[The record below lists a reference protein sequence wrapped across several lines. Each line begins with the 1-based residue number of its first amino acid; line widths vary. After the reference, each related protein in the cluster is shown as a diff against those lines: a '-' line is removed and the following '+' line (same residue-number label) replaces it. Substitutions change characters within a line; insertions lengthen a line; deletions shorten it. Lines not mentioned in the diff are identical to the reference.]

1 MHGQSSSDQSVG
13 YGALDI
19 LDASQDCAWIL
30 RLDGSIEHANRRAR
44 AMFPAGPADLANWR
58 EIWPEESRFS
68 LDRSFNIAVTG
79 QVARFRAFLGA
90 AQHTRAYCDTTIS
103 PIVDRAGQA
112 IRLLATARDVTQ
124 TVETQGFLRTVIQ
137 LLPSP
142 LTVKNV
148 EDGRYVLINRAAE
161 DALGVVADEAMGR
174 TAAEVLSPEIAAQS
188 AQIEAKVLRSGEMQL
203 SEDALGVGADG
214 LPRYFTTKT
223 LATYDDVGARH
234 LITLG
239 EDVTA
244 RRSAAASLRAALE
257 QAEHAS
263 QAKTAFLANMSH
275 EIRTPLNGIVAGAD
289 LLAKSALDP
298 RARELVE
305 IILNSGRGLERL
317 LSDILDLVR
326 VEAGQVAVE
335 NGAFH
340 LGDMA
345 RSVAAL
351 CALRAEEKGVAL
363 EAHVSAGADV
373 MVTGDGARL
382 RQVLTNLLSNAV
394 KFTDRGQVT
403 LDAILDADGRARFSV
418 SDTGIGFDAAEKARI
433 FDRFQQADASFTRR
447 FGGAGLGLAISREL
461 VELMGGALE
470 CDSAPGQGSTFWFTL
485 PLPVHHAA
493 PAETAADC
501 AAEGPDT
508 PRVLVADDH
517 PTNRKIV
524 ELMLAEVAEIFTAEN
539 GREAV
544 DVYRVAAPDLI
555 LMDMQ
560 MPVMDGLDAV
570 REIRAREAASGAGRT
585 PIIMLTQCAPRAR
598 PRQPRGRRRPAPGKA
613 DHQRHA
619 VRRHRPGVRGGPVP
633 ARSRRR
639 RSLNRKNTPRSLPR
653 LRTSSGIV
661 RPA

>member
-1 MHGQSSSDQSVG
+1 MHGQSSSDQGDG

-30 RLDGSIEHANRRAR
+30 RLDGSIEHANQRAQ
-44 AMFPAGPADLANWR
+44 AMFSAEPIDVANWR
-58 EIWPEESRFS
+58 GIWPEESRFS
-68 LDRSFNIAVTG
+68 LDRSFDIALGG
-79 QVARFRAFLGA
+79 QVARFRAFLGV
-90 AQHTRAYCDTTIS
+90 AQHSRAYCDTTIS
-103 PIVDRAGQA
+103 PMRDPGGRV

-124 TVETQGFLRTVIQ
+124 EVETQGFLKTVLQ

-161 DALGVVADEAMGR
+161 DALGVVADEAVGR
-174 TAAEVLSPEIAAQS
+174 TASDVLDPAIAARS
-188 AQIEAKVLRSGEMQL
+188 AEIESRVLRTGEMQL
-203 SEDALGVGADG
+203 SEEALGEYADG
-214 LPRYFTTKT
+214 AARYFTTKT

-244 RRSAAASLRAALE
+244 RKSAAASLRAALD
-257 QAEHAS
+257 QAEQAS

-289 LLAKSALDP
+289 LLSKGALDP
-298 RARELVE
+298 RGRELVD
-305 IILNSGRGLERL
+305 IILNSGRSLERL

-326 VEAGQVAVE
+326 VEAGQVVIE
-335 NGAFH
+335 NGDFH

-351 CALRAEEKGVAL
+351 CALRAEEKGVVLQIQVA
-363 EAHVSAGADV
+363 AAADA

-382 RQVLTNLLSNAV
+382 RQVLINLLSNAV
-394 KFTDRGQVT
+394 KFTDAGRVTLGVT
-403 LDAILDADGRARFSV
+403 LDAEGGARFSV

-447 FGGAGLGLAISREL
+447 FGGTGLGLAISREL
-461 VELMGGALE
+461 VELMGGSLS
-470 CDSAPGQGSTFWFTL
+470 CDSTPGAGSTFWFTL
-485 PLPVHHAA
+485 PLPVCRDAQSQV
-493 PAETAADC
+493 
-501 AAEGPDT
+501 AAEDAALPLSAV
-508 PRVLVADDH
+508 PRILVADDH

-524 ELMLAEVAEIFTAEN
+524 ELMLADVAEIFTAED

-544 DVYRVAAPDLI
+544 EVYKITAPNLI

-560 MPVMDGLDAV
+560 MPVMDGLAAV
-570 REIRAREAASGAGRT
+570 REIRELEASMGVARV
-585 PIIMLTQCAPRAR
+585 PIIMLTANAR
-598 PRQPRGRRRPAPGKA
+598 PEHVRASREAGA
-613 DHQRHA
+613 DLHLEKPITSAMLFAAIAQA
-619 VRRHRPGVRGGPVP
+619 SE
-633 ARSRRR
+633 AAESLSDERS
-639 RSLNRKNTPRSLPR
+639 
-653 LRTSSGIV
+653 IE
-661 RPA
+661 A

>member
-1 MHGQSSSDQSVG
+1 VNGHPSSAESVG

-30 RLDGSIEHANRRAR
+30 RIDGSIEHANRRAQ
-44 AMFPAGPADLANWR
+44 AMFPAEQADLANWR
-58 EIWPEESRFS
+58 KIWPEESRFS
-68 LDRSFNIAVTG
+68 LDRSFNVAVTG

-90 AQHTRAYCDTTIS
+90 AQHARAYCDTTIS
-103 PIVDRAGQA
+103 PILDREGQV

-124 TVETQGFLRTVIQ
+124 TVETQGFLRTVVQ

-161 DALGVVADEAMGR
+161 DALGVVADEAVGR
-174 TAAEVLSPEIAAQS
+174 TAGEVLAPSIAAH
-188 AQIEAKVLRSGEMQL
+188 ADEVEAKVLRTGEMQL
-203 SEDALGVGADG
+203 SEEALGESADG
-214 LPRYFTTKT
+214 APRYFTTKT

-234 LITLG
+234 LITLA

-244 RRSAAASLRAALE
+244 RRAAAASLRVALD
-257 QAEHAS
+257 QAEQAS
-263 QAKTAFLANMSH
+263 QAKSAFLANMSH

-289 LLAKSALDP
+289 LLAKGALDP
-298 RARELVE
+298 RARELVD
-305 IILNSGRGLERL
+305 IILSSGRGLERL
-317 LSDILDLVR
+317 LSDVLDLVR
-326 VEAGQVAVE
+326 IEAGQVVIE
-335 NGAFH
+335 TDAFH

-351 CALRAEEKGVAL
+351 CALRAEEKGVVL
-363 EAHVSAGADV
+363 EARVDAAVDT
-373 MVTGDGARL
+373 MVIGDGARL

-394 KFTDRGQVT
+394 KFTDHGRVT
-403 LDAILDADGRARFSV
+403 LEATLDADGRARFRV
-418 SDTGIGFDAAEKARI
+418 SDTGIGFDSVEKARI
-433 FDRFQQADASFTRR
+433 FDRFQQADVSFTRR

-470 CDSAPGQGSTFWFTL
+470 CDSAPDQGSTFWFAL
-485 PLPVHHAA
+485 PLPVHRESPVETVADAA
-493 PAETAADC
+493 PERLDI
-501 AAEGPDT
+501 

-544 DVYRVAAPDLI
+544 EVCATVTPDLI

-570 REIRAREAASGAGRT
+570 REIRAREATTGAART
-585 PIIMLTQCAPRAR
+585 PIIMLTANAR
-598 PRQPRGRRRPAPGKA
+598 PEHIRASREAGADLHLEKPITSAMLFAAIGQAFEKAQSAPETA
-613 DHQRHA
+613 A
-619 VRRHRPGVRGGPVP
+619 
-633 ARSRRR
+633 AE
-639 RSLNRKNTPRSLPR
+639 
-653 LRTSSGIV
+653 
-661 RPA
+661 A